1 MSESNSRTLLAV
13 LAHPDDETFG
23 TGGTLALYA
32 KRGVQ
37 VHLIC
42 ATRGEAGT
50 VSPEFMEG
58 YDSIAALREHELR
71 CAAQHLGLSGV
82 YFLNYRDSGMR
93 GMPENEH
100 PEALVNA
107 PLDELVGQITHFI
120 RELKPQVVVTFDPA
134 GGYGHPD
141 HIATHRA
148 TLEAFHASGDP
159 SRYPSEL
166 PPHAPQKLYYSTF
179 SRRFLRILLSLSK
192 LLGRD
197 ARRWGRN
204 QDIDLVEISQNRFP
218 IHVKIDYRSVAEAKR
233 QATAC
238 HASQLDQGS
247 SSRGIMGMLLRL
259 TRRGTVETFM
269 QAHPPRDSGRPERD
283 LFAGVVERAETLS
296 A

>member
-1 MSESNSRTLLAV
+1 MAV

-50 VSPEFMEG
+50 VSPEFMQG

-71 CAAQHLGLSGV
+71 CAAQHLGLAGV
-82 YFLNYRDSGMR
+82 HFLNYRDSGMK
-93 GMPENEH
+93 GTPENEH
-100 PEALVNA
+100 PDALVNA
-107 PLDELVGQITHFI
+107 PLPELAGQIAHFI
-120 RELKPQVVVTFDPA
+120 RELRPQVVITFDPA

-141 HIATHRA
+141 HIATQRA
-148 TLEAFHASGDP
+148 TLEAFHAAGDP
-159 SRYPSEL
+159 SRFPGEL
-166 PPHAPQKLYYSTF
+166 PPFAPQRLYYSTF
-179 SRRFLRILLSLSK
+179 SRRFLRIMLMVARLI
-192 LLGRD
+192 GRD

-218 IHVKIDYRSVAEAKR
+218 IHAKIDYRSVADAKR

-238 HASQLDQGS
+238 HASQLDLGN
-247 SSRGIMGMLLRL
+247 SSRGIMGTLLRL

-269 QAHPPRDSGRPERD
+269 QAHPPKDTGKVERD
-283 LFAGVVERAETLS
+283 LFNGVVEAPQTLS
-296 A
+296 IS